1 MTVFGP
7 EKLDG
12 FLSAYMLGG
21 SLDTAEGG
29 VLALDLLF
37 NGLFIGQIFHS
48 EMENGAAGLG
58 FIINDAGAAEQ
69 DDASEIGRQL
79 LGDDIVPVDDTD
91 RHLVAGG
98 DGVKL
103 VTCFGTV
110 EIELSVTE
118 NIVDRHGVRVS
129 AVADEAEHGRFSAFK
144 YFDALVI

>member
-7 EKLDG
+7 QKLDG

-21 SLDTAEGG
+21 YLDTAEGG

-79 LGDDIVPVDDTD
+79 LGDDIVPVDDAD

-118 NIVDRHGVRVS
+118 NIVDRNGVRVS